1 MQLVRN
7 GLYDL
12 NEFISLRDARIKSI
26 RVPDIEVHGL
36 AKDTMELRHSR
47 PTMAEVIQ

>member
-1 MQLVRN
+1 VHLVRN

-26 RVPDIEVHGL
+26 KVPDMEIHQL
-36 AKDTMELRHSR
+36 AKDTMELRHLR